1 MKGDLGEDTAG
12 TIQVRV
18 LLILSNTAVTVL
30 FSNMIRPSLV
40 NKFTKGQIA
49 SRGGVIFIPFHHI
62 YPSF

>member
-12 TIQVRV
+12 TTQVNTNT
-18 LLILSNTAVTVL
+18 NTAVTVL